1 MNKIWLVIK
10 HEYLRHVGKKRFI
23 LAVLSLPF
31 FIFVIIGVGMLTAFI
46 SIDNTPVGY
55 VDYSG
60 ILDQSKQ
67 IAEQKTSI
75 FDKPLELLPFSDEQ
89 VAEVA
94 LKDGEIQAYYVL
106 NEKYLETGEGKLI
119 AVEAPGEEVSNQ
131 FFKFLKRNLLSSID
145 PLIAERI
152 IEGADIE
159 IRASDDERTVSN
171 ENFLVVVLPFLAGFL
186 FLIAVNI
193 SGGYLLQAVVEE
205 KENRTME
212 IVVTSVSPTQLM
224 TGKVIGNLSVGLTQL
239 IIWIIFG
246 VIGVGF
252 VMNAF
257 PNLRSTQIDANF
269 LLIVVMTFIPA
280 FVMISAMMAA
290 LGATTTDLKEAQQVS
305 GLFTLP
311 IAIPFWF
318 IGLLMENPN
327 SPFSIFLSIFPFTAP
342 ISLPLR
348 IAFSNVPFWQS
359 SLTIALLVALA
370 IFSLWL
376 AGRAFRLGMLRYGKK
391 LSLKELFRK
400 SSI

>member
-1 MNKIWLVIK
+1 
-10 HEYLRHVGKKRFI
+10 
-23 LAVLSLPF
+23 
-31 FIFVIIGVGMLTAFI
+31 MLTAFI

-75 FDKPLELLPFSDEQ
+75 FDKPLELLPYSDET

-94 LKDGEIQAYYVL
+94 LKNGEIQAYYVL

-119 AVEAPGEEVSNQ
+119 AIEAPGEEVSNQ

-145 PLIAERI
+145 PLIAERVI
-152 IEGADIE
+152 KGADIE
-159 IRASDDERTVSN
+159 IQASTDERTLSN

-212 IVVTSVSPTQLM
+212 IVVTSISPTQLM

-257 PNLRSTQIDANF
+257 PNLSSTQIDANF

-318 IGLLMENPN
+318 MGLLMENPN

-348 IAFSNVPFWQS
+348 VAFSNVPFWQS